1 MSKKKFSKTKA
12 GNALWKIGD
21 TLKGKTKAGKVLDG
35 ILEVAPVPNP
45 IRFFAES
52 ERNKK
57 LQKMSKDLT
66 VRNAMV
72 RQGLDIDEMVADQ
85 PGWVV
90 PTVAGSVFVTL
101 LILLITGVIDQETF
115 NNALNFLGAFIY
127 G

>member
-1 MSKKKFSKTKA
+1 MSKKKFSNTKV
-12 GNALWKIGD
+12 GNAIWKIGD

-45 IRFFAES
+45 IRFFAEN

-57 LQKMSKDLT
+57 LKKMSKDLT
-66 VRNAMV
+66 VRHAMN
-72 RQGLDIDEMVADQ
+72 RQGIDIDEMLADQ

-101 LILLITGVIDQETF
+101 LILLITGVITADD
-115 NNALNFLGAFIY
+115 FIEILKLLA
-127 G
+127 GSV